1 MSKWMMMVCFVVIMF
16 AFAPLD
22 PQAPLTDQSIV
33 ETGITPPPD
42 GRPPTGALQ
51 RTDSRKWEITLSI
64 DLPAFHKDDAVSESI
79 IVPVSILDT
88 WWRVDPRS
96 FRAKVSVDLF
106 PVADVSANLTVN
118 QSRSGDSRVEIS
130 IPNFVEFRLR
140 TELTWV
146 VEIWSCQLD
155 ETAAAKEQMPAAWPE
170 EVQRW
175 RLASPRIDP
184 QDPQIQELR
193 RQILQ
198 RISAD
203 TPPIYAAK
211 EIIRTGSRSLKSGNH
226 KEGNPFGIW
235 SRGLE
240 MRGSSQAL
248 ATEIG
253 SESDVACICVA
264 LLRSMGFPARP
275 VIGLVDRS
283 KRSANS
289 LSNKKLGMWGE
300 VYLPNCGW
308 VPFDSDW
315 IRGGISAANRLDQ
328 PWNGFGSDSEFN
340 ERVPI
345 THELDIYQTKAA
357 DGNRVASFLALCRLK
372 TKLDQPGQGPTD
384 ILVQTALIS
393 RGRGQR

>member
-1 MSKWMMMVCFVVIMF
+1 MTSSMAMLCAVITTL
-16 AFAPLD
+16 AFTPLS
-22 PQAPLTDQSIV
+22 PLADQSIV

-51 RTDSRKWEITLSI
+51 RTDSRKWEITLNI
-64 DLPAFHKDDAVSESI
+64 DLPVFHKDDAVSESI

-96 FRAKVSVDLF
+96 FRTRMSTDSVPL
-106 PVADVSANLTVN
+106 PPAMTNLTVT
-118 QSRSGDSRVEIS
+118 QSRWGDSRVEIS
-130 IPNFVEFRLR
+130 IPKFVEFRLGVD
-140 TELTWV
+140 LTWI
-146 VEIWSCQLD
+146 VETWSCQLD
-155 ETAAAKEQMPAAWPE
+155 EAAAAKEQMPAKWPE
-170 EVQRW
+170 EVERW
-175 RLASPRIDP
+175 RLASPGIDP
-184 QDPQIQELR
+184 QDPQVQELR

-198 RISAD
+198 RVSAD
-203 TPPIYAAK
+203 TPPMHVAK
-211 EIIRTGSRSLKSGNH
+211 EIIRTGSRSLKNGDH
-226 KEGNPFGIW
+226 KEGNPFGIQ

-240 MRGSSQAL
+240 IRGSSQAL
-248 ATEIG
+248 ATQIG

-264 LLRSMGFPARP
+264 LLRAMGFPARP
-275 VIGLVDRS
+275 VIGLVDRN

-308 VPFDSDW
+308 VPFDSDM
-315 IRGGISAANRLDQ
+315 IRGGISPSNRVDQ
-328 PWNGFGSDSEFN
+328 HWNGFGSDDEFN

-345 THELDIYQTKAA
+345 THELDIYQPKTG
-357 DGNRVASFLALCRLK
+357 DGNRVASYIALCRLK

-384 ILVQTALIS
+384 ILIQTALIS